1 MQRRYI
7 ALDAAERTTLEAGR
21 HHHPQHQ
28 FRARCQGLLWSA
40 DGHSVPALAAL
51 LNVGQGTVY
60 GWFDRWERA
69 GLAGLANAKGQ
80 GRPAI
85 LQPADQERVEIAVR
99 ANRQQLKDV
108 TAVLRQELRKDFS
121 ALTLKRF
128 LKRVG
133 ANGGASATA

>member
-7 ALDAAERTTLEAGR
+7 FLDATERTTLEAGR

-51 LNVGQGTVY
+51 LGVGQGTVY
-60 GWFDRWERA
+60 GWFNRWERG

-85 LQPADQERVEIAVR
+85 LQPADRERVKAAVR
-99 ANRQQLKDV
+99 ANRQPP
-108 TAVLRQELRKDFS
+108 TASSSK
-121 ALTLKRF
+121 T
-128 LKRVG
+128 
-133 ANGGASATA
+133 